1 MCDRNTQPFELK
13 STYSMQELIEL
24 MAFLRSENGCPWD
37 RAQSHDSIKK
47 NLLEEAYEAI
57 DAIDSEDPSRIC
69 DELGD
74 VLMQVVFHA
83 QMASEQSTFSFEDV
97 VSGICRKLIS
107 RHTHLF
113 GEDEGGSP
121 SDVLN
126 LWEQNKKKEKG
137 MDRQSHVLE
146 DVPRT
151 LPALQRSYKVQ
162 QKAAQV
168 GFDWDDRNGPLS
180 KIHEE
185 IDEIEQA
192 LQETQSAV
200 DAQRISKEQAGRVV
214 SSEVGDLLFAVVNYA
229 RHLNVQPEIALTG
242 STNTF
247 IKRFSQVEDRVRE
260 QGWKMEHL
268 SLEQLDQIWDE
279 VKQAANPKPA
289 DRSE

>member
-107 RHTHLF
+107 
-113 GEDEGGSP
+113 
-121 SDVLN
+121 
-126 LWEQNKKKEKG
+126 Q
-137 MDRQSHVLE
+137 
-146 DVPRT
+146 
-151 LPALQRSYKVQ
+151 
-162 QKAAQV
+162 
-168 GFDWDDRNGPLS
+168 
-180 KIHEE
+180 I
-185 IDEIEQA
+185 
-192 LQETQSAV
+192 
-200 DAQRISKEQAGRVV
+200 GRA
-214 SSEVGDLLFAVVNYA
+214 SCRE
-229 RHLNVQPEIALTG
+229 
-242 STNTF
+242 
-247 IKRFSQVEDRVRE
+247 RV
-260 QGWKMEHL
+260 
-268 SLEQLDQIWDE
+268 
-279 VKQAANPKPA
+279 
-289 DRSE
+289 